1 MGRLQKPK
9 GVRKGRKK
17 PSQLPTQQNANEI
30 TPQSDATVLV
40 PRPLPPAI
48 EEDLPNRITM
58 KVRPRGNNVPY
69 VKFADGTFGCPM
81 PMCPYAKSAYKSK
94 AAAYQHLLKK
104 HRTSPA
110 PISDTNERLQVKS

>member
-1 MGRLQKPK
+1 MGRLPKPK
-9 GVRKGRKK
+9 GIRKGRKK
-17 PSQLPTQQNANEI
+17 PSQLPTQNANEI
-30 TPQSDATVLV
+30 TPQSDETVQV

-48 EEDLPNRITM
+48 EENLPNRIPM
-58 KVRPRGNNVPY
+58 EVRPRSNNVPY

-94 AAAYQHLLKK
+94 DTAYQHLLKK

-110 PISDTNERLQVKS
+110 PICDMFKSD